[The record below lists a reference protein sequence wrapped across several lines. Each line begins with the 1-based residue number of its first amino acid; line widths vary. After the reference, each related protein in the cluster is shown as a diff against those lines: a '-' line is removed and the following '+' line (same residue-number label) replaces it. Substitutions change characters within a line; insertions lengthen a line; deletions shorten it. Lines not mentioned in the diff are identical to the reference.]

1 MTDSL
6 DFDNLCSEI
15 DRAID
20 DLAKEILNYDPLSI
34 LHRAFWSHIAHN
46 LEPTP
51 EALLSKEQIK
61 SLRIIEFCQNYLASL
76 KQKQTDLP
84 AIDDEGW
91 TRIEALIEKIDN
103 LMVAYFFYRSSEL
116 LNKSEKYD
124 YGQDALFTYQ
134 GMYWWAVRGYRYDVH
149 EIIHIRELLIPHS
162 DIFEE
167 IFGIS
172 MIDFIKEI
180 EKIQYS
186 LTFGIGNAFKE
197 LDKFRDESLDKI
209 EKLGILETLD
219 PNNWLQEGIK
229 QAGLKEKGDEII
241 DRALGMGLCNVS
253 KITNLPKFLLDE
265 LSWKEGEDEN
275 FWSEG
280 EYAGWS
286 LRVTPM
292 RKRPFINIQ
301 GQYYCL
307 NLHNLFDNLYRIVER
322 LILAKKPDY
331 KQKWNKIQQETSEYL
346 PFKYF
351 ERLLPKA
358 EVYHSIFY
366 GKKGCRSEM
375 DGLIIYDDVLILLEV
390 KAGSLATTSPVLDYE
405 TNLLKLKELIEN
417 PANQAQRFRN
427 YLEENKKIDIY
438 DSNKKRSNI
447 ITTLDINSFREIFQC
462 CITLDNLGHLAS
474 KASKLKSIGINV
486 DLSSTWSL
494 ALDDLR
500 VYADLFDSPLQ
511 FLHFLKHRSLA
522 EASGLVELND
532 ELEHIAMYFNYNN
545 YAMYAKEIIAEDEVT
560 HIHWHGLT
568 IDIDN
573 YYSNALAEP
582 DKQHEKPKQKFNLY
596 VRQVLDILTCQ
607 EKQGRA
613 KVADY
618 ILDASDE
625 YRKQIEDRILHSLKR
640 QKELKRIIPIHLFGD
655 LNLSIF
661 CIQKGINNPN
671 IKWKKEY
678 LWSALI
684 AYDYKSTLALDL
696 HFNRNNKIFN
706 IDFTFIDIADI
717 PKYCLDKI
725 NQQASEIKH
734 RLIQK
739 SK

>member
-1 MTDSL
+1 MTDAL
-6 DFDNLCSEI
+6 DFDNLCREI
-15 DRAID
+15 DQTIN
-20 DLAKEILNYDPLSI
+20 DLAKEILNCDPLSI
-34 LHRAFWSHIAHN
+34 LNRAFWSHIVHH
-46 LEPTP
+46 LKPTP
-51 EALLSKEQIK
+51 EALLNKEQLQ

-76 KQKQTDLP
+76 KQKQPDLP

-91 TRIEALIEKIDN
+91 TRIKILVDKIDSSM
-103 LMVAYFFYRSSEL
+103 LAYFCYRSSEIKS
-116 LNKSEKYD
+116 KSEEYD
-124 YGQDALFTYQ
+124 YEQDALFTYQ
-134 GMYWWAVRGYRYDVH
+134 GMYWWAVRGHRYDVH
-149 EIIHIRELLIPHS
+149 EIIHIRELLIPHT
-162 DIFEE
+162 DIFKE

-172 MIDFIKEI
+172 MVDFIQEI
-180 EKIQYS
+180 EKIQHS
-186 LTFGIGNAFKE
+186 LTFGIYDAFKE
-197 LDKFRDESLDKI
+197 LDEFRHESLDKI

-219 PNNWLQEGIK
+219 SNNWLQEGIK

-241 DRALGMGLCNVS
+241 DRALGMALCNVS
-253 KITNLPKFLLDE
+253 KITNLPKTLLDE
-265 LSWKEGEDEN
+265 LSWQEGEDEN

-280 EYAGWS
+280 EYAGWP

-307 NLHNLFDNLYRIVER
+307 NLHNLFDNLYRVVER
-322 LILAKKPDY
+322 SILAKKSDY

-351 ERLLPKA
+351 EKLLPKA

-390 KAGSLATTSPVLDYE
+390 KAGSLATTSPILDYE

-427 YLEENKKIDIY
+427 YLNKNKKIDIY
-438 DSNKKRSNI
+438 DSNKKRSNT

-486 DLSSTWSL
+486 ALSSTWSL

-511 FLHFLKHRSLA
+511 FLHFLKQRSLA
-522 EASGLVELND
+522 EASDLVELND

-545 YAMYAKEIIAEDEVT
+545 YAMYAKEIVSENET
-560 HIHWHGLT
+560 TRTHWHGLN
-568 IDIDN
+568 IDFDK
-573 YYSNALAEP
+573 YYYNVLAKS
-582 DKQHEKPKQKFNLY
+582 DKKHEKPKQKINLH
-596 VRQVLDILTCQ
+596 VQQILDTLTLQ
-607 EKQGRA
+607 EKDGRA
-613 KVADY
+613 RVADY

-625 YRKQIEDRILHSLKR
+625 YRQQIEDGILYSLKR
-640 QKELKRIIPIHLFGD
+640 QKKLKRIMPLHLYGG
-655 LNLSIF
+655 LNTSIF
-661 CIQKGINNPN
+661 CIQKGIKNPN
-671 IKWKKEY
+671 SKWKREY
-678 LWSALI
+678 LWSFLK
-684 AYDYKSTLALDL
+684 AYEYKSTLALDI
-696 HFNRNNKIFN
+696 HFNRKNGIVN
-706 IDFTFIDIADI
+706 IDFTFVDTAEI
-717 PKYCLDKI
+717 PKYYLDKI
-725 NQQASEIKH
+725 NQQAGEIKN